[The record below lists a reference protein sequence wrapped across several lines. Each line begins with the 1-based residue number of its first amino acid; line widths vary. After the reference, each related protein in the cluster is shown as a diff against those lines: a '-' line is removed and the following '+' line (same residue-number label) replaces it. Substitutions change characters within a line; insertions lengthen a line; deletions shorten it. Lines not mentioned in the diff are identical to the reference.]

1 MEENNNMEV
10 QTKEDAVK
18 ISLTLPGIPEFVSVA
33 RLTLS
38 GIANRMGF
46 DIDAIEDLKVAVSE
60 ACTNAMKH
68 GCNIADD
75 SYVVNYIV
83 SGDRLIIDVC
93 DSGRGFD
100 LEVVESPDFDNPKEN
115 GLGLYIIKTLMD
127 EVEVKSLENNGTII
141 RMIKQL
147 EE

>member
-1 MEENNNMEV
+1 MEMR
-10 QTKEDAVK
+10 KLEDQVK

-38 GIANRMGF
+38 GIASRMGF
-46 DIDAIEDLKVAVSE
+46 PVDTIEDLKVAVSE

-68 GCNIADD
+68 GCRLPKDHYSVD
-75 SYVVNYIV
+75 YIV
-83 SGDRLIIDVC
+83 SDKELIIDVS
-93 DSGRGFD
+93 DRGQGFLEDEVDQPD
-100 LEVVESPDFDNPKEN
+100 LENPKEN
-115 GLGLYIIKTLMD
+115 GLGLYIIRTLMD
-127 EVEVKSLENNGTII
+127 GVEVTSSNERGTVI

>member
-1 MEENNNMEV
+1 MEV
-10 QTKEDAVK
+10 KTKNGDIKVT
-18 ISLTLPGIPEFVSVA
+18 LTLPGVPEFVSVA

-46 DIDAIEDLKVAVSE
+46 DVDAIEDLKVAVSE

-68 GCNIADD
+68 GCEQTEDQ
-75 SYVVNYIV
+75 YVVNYTV
-83 SGDRLIIDVC
+83 KENQLIIDVS
-93 DSGRGFD
+93 DKGEGFD
-100 LEVVESPDFDNPKEN
+100 YDAMETPDLTRPKEN

-127 EVEVKSLENNGTII
+127 EVEIKSEASKGTVL
-141 RMIKQL
+141 RMIKKL

>member
-1 MEENNNMEV
+1 MEIQN
-10 QTKEDAVK
+10 KEDRVK
-18 ISLTLPGIPEFVSVA
+18 ISLTLPGVPEFVSVA

-46 DIDAIEDLKVAVSE
+46 NVDAIEDLKVAVSE

-68 GCNIADD
+68 GCKIPKD
-75 SYVVNYIV
+75 SYNVDYFV
-83 SGDRLIIDVC
+83 SDKELIIDVR
-93 DSGRGFD
+93 DKGEGFAVSDVETPD
-100 LEVVESPDFDNPKEN
+100 LENPKEN
-115 GLGLYIIKTLMD
+115 GLGLYIIRTLMD
-127 EVEVKSLENNGTII
+127 QVEVKSTGDRGTVI